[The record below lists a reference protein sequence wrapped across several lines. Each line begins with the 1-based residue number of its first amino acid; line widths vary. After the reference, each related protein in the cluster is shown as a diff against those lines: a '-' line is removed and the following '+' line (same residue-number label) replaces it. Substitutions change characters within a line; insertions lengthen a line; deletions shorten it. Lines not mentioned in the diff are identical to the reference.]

1 MQTGK
6 SFLVLFFKKEHTF
19 LLPVAGALWLAWQH
33 GWRQGTAWVLGVA
46 LGYVMFQASFSFAGA
61 FRRLMAARRG
71 AGVRAQLLMIAV
83 AALLILPATTHG
95 TVLGQDVRGLVF
107 APGLAVVVG
116 AFLFGV
122 GMQLGG
128 GCASGCLFGA
138 GGGSARLAL
147 TLVFFVLGATLA
159 SWQSEWWTGWWAPAP
174 VALGGVLGAW
184 PALALTLAVL
194 GAAFGA
200 VWWVERA
207 RHGTAAP
214 LPRLVVWAALAL
226 AGLNFATLLVLG
238 RPWAITAA
246 FPLWGAKAVE
256 ALGLDEPAFWPWWE
270 DPTRIEALLRP
281 LSADRTTAMDLGM
294 LAGAFLAAVLAG
306 RFVRS
311 WRLPA
316 GEAAASVVGGLLLGV
331 GAMLGAGCNISAYVS
346 GIASGSLHGWLW
358 IVPALLGNRLGLAL
372 RPAFGIRD
380 A

>member
-1 MQTGK
+1 
-6 SFLVLFFKKEHTF
+6 
-19 LLPVAGALWLAWQH
+19 
-33 GWRQGTAWVLGVA
+33 
-46 LGYVMFQASFSFAGA
+46 
-61 FRRLMAARRG
+61 
-71 AGVRAQLLMIAV
+71 
-83 AALLILPATTHG
+83 
-95 TVLGQDVRGLVF
+95 
-107 APGLAVVVG
+107 
-116 AFLFGV
+116 
-122 GMQLGG
+122 
-128 GCASGCLFGA
+128 
-138 GGGSARLAL
+138 
-147 TLVFFVLGATLA
+147 VFFVLGATLA

-256 ALGLDEPAFWPWWE
+256 ALRLDEPAFWPWWE

>member
-1 MQTGK
+1 MYK
-6 SFLVLFFKKEHTF
+6 SFLVLFFKKEHASLA
-19 LLPVAGALWLAWQH
+19 LLVGVWLGLEH
-33 GWRQGTAWVLGVA
+33 GWRQGTAWA
-46 LGYVMFQASFSFAGA
+46 LGAALGFVMFQASFSFAGA
-61 FRRLMAARRG
+61 FRRLLAERRG
-71 AGVRAQLLMIAV
+71 AGVRAQLLMIA
-83 AALLILPATTHG
+83 AASVLILPATASG
-95 TVLGQDVRGLVF
+95 EVLGQAVRGLVF

-174 VALGGVLGAW
+174 VALGSVLGPG
-184 PALALTLAVL
+184 PALGGTLAGL
-194 GAAFGA
+194 GLAFAA
-200 VWWVERA
+200 VWWLERA
-207 RHGTAAP
+207 MHGTAAP
-214 LPRLVVWAALAL
+214 LPRALLWAALAL
-226 AGLNFATLLVLG
+226 AALNFATLLVVG

-246 FPLWGAKAVE
+246 FPLWGAKAVA

-281 LSADRTTAMDLGM
+281 VWADRTTAMDLGM
-294 LAGAFLAAVLAG
+294 LAGAFVAAVLAG
-306 RFVRS
+306 RLARN

-316 GEAAASVVGGLLLGV
+316 GEAAASVLGGLLLGV

-346 GIASGSLHGWLW
+346 GIASGSLHGWVW
-358 IVPALLGNRLGLAL
+358 IGPALLGNWLGLRL
-372 RPAFGIRD
+372 RSGFGIRD
-380 A
+380 S